1 MNSPNKCIN
10 KTDQL
15 FLDAQKK
22 LGSSN
27 CSVKKMKEFLKKKGG
42 NKKEID
48 EVIDKLKRYSFLDED
63 EIIRNVISYCDAKH
77 YGYNK
82 IIMMLK
88 ERQIDQSKI
97 VKIKLDASRE
107 EKESIEL
114 VKRLKKRY
122 KNKNTVNLKRNI
134 YSALIRYGFEPN
146 LASIRAEEVH
156 NSPQEELNVL
166 KLDYLKLISSNS
178 RKAKDKY
185 NKEEIVVTLLSK
197 GYKYNDIRKVEKDI
211 YEMD

>member
-1 MNSPNKCIN
+1 MKKRKLE

-15 FLDAQKK
+15 FVDAQKK
-22 LGSSN
+22 LANSN
-27 CSVKKMKEFLKKKGG
+27 CSVKKMREFLKKKGG

-48 EVIDKLKRYSFLDED
+48 EVIDKLKRYSFLDEE

-146 LASIRAEEVH
+146 LASLRALEVH

-185 NKEEIVVTLLSK
+185 NKEEIVDTLLSK

>member
-1 MNSPNKCIN
+1 MKKRKLE

-15 FLDAQKK
+15 FIDAQKK

-27 CSVKKMKEFLKKKGG
+27 CSVKKMREFLKKKGG

-63 EIIRNVISYCDAKH
+63 EIIKNVISYCDAKH

-82 IIMMLK
+82 IITMLK
-88 ERQIDQSKI
+88 ERQIDQSKV

-134 YSALIRYGFEPN
+134 YSALIRYGFDPN
-146 LASIRAEEVH
+146 LASIRALEVH

-185 NKEEIVVTLLSK
+185 NKEEIVDILLSK

>member
-146 LASIRAEEVH
+146 LASIRALEVH

>member
-1 MNSPNKCIN
+1 MRTKDRITNRI
-10 KTDQL
+10 DQL

-22 LGSSN
+22 LGGSN

-48 EVIDKLKRYSFLDED
+48 EVINKLIRYSFLDED

-77 YGYNK
+77 YGYNR
-82 IIMMLK
+82 IITMLK

-146 LASIRAEEVH
+146 LASLRALEVH

-185 NKEEIVVTLLSK
+185 NKEEIVDTLLSK